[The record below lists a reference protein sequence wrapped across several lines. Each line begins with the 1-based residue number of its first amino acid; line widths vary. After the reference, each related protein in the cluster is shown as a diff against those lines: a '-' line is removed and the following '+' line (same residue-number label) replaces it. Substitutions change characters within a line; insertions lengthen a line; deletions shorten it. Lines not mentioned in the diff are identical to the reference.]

1 MQGRVLSTMPEEIEG
16 KLYLTT
22 AEAAEYLGV
31 SQGWFTRTVVSKY
44 KLQGYKRGVGR
55 EIYYEKIDLEPIL
68 SLRPVEVG
76 GEGED

>member
-1 MQGRVLSTMPEEIEG
+1 MPEEIEG

-55 EIYYEKIDLEPIL
+55 EIYYQKTDLEPIL

-76 GEGED
+76 GDEDN